1 MKTTV
6 VTLSV
11 TLALVAIG
19 CTAPTVDF
27 AAIQKPAA
35 PEQMSQF
42 RDFVGTWTWEAE
54 LVSGEGPPEQWT
66 GTANWDWVLGGTYLH
81 GELSA
86 AGPNQSFS
94 SSGSWGWHP
103 KKKTYVW
110 WMLNDW
116 GYPQE
121 GTAKYDPASRHWTM
135 KYTGVGLDGTTSY
148 GCYTMKV
155 VDDNTLDWTMTEWAD
170 WCRCIKKVEMT
181 GTYKRQ

>member
-1 MKTTV
+1 MRTIA

-11 TLALVAIG
+11 TFALLVTG
-19 CTAPTVDF
+19 CTSPAVDF

-35 PEQMSQF
+35 PEQMSHF

-54 LVSGEGPPEQWT
+54 RITEGEPEKWT
-66 GTANWDWVLGGTYLH
+66 GTAKWDWVLGGTYLH
-81 GELSA
+81 GDMSSV
-86 AGPNQSFS
+86 GPNQSFS
-94 SSGSWGWHP
+94 SSGYWGWHP

-121 GTAKYDPASRHWTM
+121 GTAKYDPASKEWTM
-135 KYTGVGLDGTTSY
+135 TYVGVGLDGTTSY
-148 GCYTMKV
+148 GRYTMKV

-170 WCRCIKKVEMT
+170 WCRCFKKVEMT
-181 GTYKRQ
+181 GSYKRQ